1 MGDRITEEREDRMT
15 LRTEKDKETK
25 GWRRQNER
33 RTESKGMGSE
43 KDKNIKEQ
51 IGYHH
56 IKTKKDRI
64 TS

>member
-1 MGDRITEEREDRMT
+1 MGDRITEEREDGMT

-25 GWRRQNER
+25 DEEDRKKEEQKAKGW
-33 RTESKGMGSE
+33 KSE